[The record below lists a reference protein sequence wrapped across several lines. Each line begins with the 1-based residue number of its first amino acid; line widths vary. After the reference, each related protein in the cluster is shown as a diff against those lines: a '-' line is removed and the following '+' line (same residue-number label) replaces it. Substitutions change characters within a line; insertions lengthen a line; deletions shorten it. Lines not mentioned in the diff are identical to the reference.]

1 MMWEIKK
8 LEEVSDISMG
18 QSPPSSTYN
27 KDGNGLPFFQGKKE
41 FGKLHPKPEQ
51 WCNKPKKIAEKNDLL
66 ISVRAPVGD
75 VNIANQKCCFGR
87 GLAAIRFEGK
97 LKYLFYFIQANKHEL
112 EKQGT
117 GSTFKAISG
126 KVLRSFPIPVPPLP
140 TQHQIVEKI
149 EELFSELDHGVES
162 LKKAQQ
168 QLKTYR
174 QAVLKDAF
182 EGKLTK
188 EWREQQ
194 MVGTPETDDPVRA
207 IHELPLQ
214 DRGRQKDNMPQSGLP
229 TPEELLEQIKAEREA
244 HREHELA
251 EWENEVE
258 QWVKDGKMG
267 RKPTKPAMSKNVDVL
282 RKEEIKSLP
291 KLPEKWSWIRLGNL
305 SNDIQIGPFGSLL
318 HKSEYIADGIPV
330 INPSNI
336 KDERISPDLNI
347 TISDEKFSELT
358 KYKLKEGN
366 VIIGRRGEM
375 GRSALVTYKEDG
387 WLCGT
392 GSLFVKLN
400 KYSNPSFITKYVRS
414 KFFIDYLDN
423 NARGTTMKNLN
434 ASILSNSPVPL
445 LSREE
450 QNEIVSEIESRLSVV
465 NQLEQTINENL
476 QKAEALRQSILKKA
490 FNGRLIRN

>member
-1 MMWEIKK
+1 VGRKGAAG
-8 LEEVSDISMG
+8 EVHLAESECWPIDT
-18 QSPPSSTYN
+18 TYYV
-27 KDGNGLPFFQGKKE
+27 K
-41 FGKLHPKPEQ
+41 
-51 WCNKPKKIAEKNDLL
+51 
-66 ISVRAPVGD
+66 APQ
-75 VNIANQKCCFGR
+75 NWS
-87 GLAAIRFEGK
+87 IRFHYYL
-97 LKYLFYFIQANKHEL
+97 LKCLRLDQHDR
-112 EKQGT
+112 
-117 GSTFKAISG
+117 STAIPG
-126 KVLRSFPIPVPPLP
+126 LNRNDAYGIEIPVPPLP
-140 TQHQIVEKI
+140 TQHRIVEKI

-162 LKKAQQ
+162 LKKAQK
-168 QLKTYR
+168 QLRTYR

-194 MVGTPETDDPVRA
+194 SD
-207 IHELPLQ
+207 
-214 DRGRQKDNMPQSGLP
+214 LP

-244 HREHELA
+244 HRERELA
-251 EWENEVE
+251 EWEKEVE

>member
-1 MMWEIKK
+1 
-8 LEEVSDISMG
+8 
-18 QSPPSSTYN
+18 
-27 KDGNGLPFFQGKKE
+27 
-41 FGKLHPKPEQ
+41 
-51 WCNKPKKIAEKNDLL
+51 
-66 ISVRAPVGD
+66 
-75 VNIANQKCCFGR
+75 
-87 GLAAIRFEGK
+87 
-97 LKYLFYFIQANKHEL
+97 
-112 EKQGT
+112 
-117 GSTFKAISG
+117 
-126 KVLRSFPIPVPPLP
+126 
-140 TQHQIVEKI
+140 
-149 EELFSELDHGVES
+149 
-162 LKKAQQ
+162 
-168 QLKTYR
+168 
-174 QAVLKDAF
+174 VLKDAF

-244 HREHELA
+244 HHERELA